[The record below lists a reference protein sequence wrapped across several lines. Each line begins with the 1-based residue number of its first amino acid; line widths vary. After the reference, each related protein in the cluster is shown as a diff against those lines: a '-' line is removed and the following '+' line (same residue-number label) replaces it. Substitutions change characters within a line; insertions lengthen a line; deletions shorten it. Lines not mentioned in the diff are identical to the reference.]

1 MSSSSTTKLPPSNIG
16 TGALYTPTI
25 PTTSLRAA
33 PIAHFASTPND
44 GIGNDGLKST
54 TLNFKGGEFF
64 FGFGGIYRGR
74 DGWRAVIYEIWSCCD
89 LCHIS

>member
-16 TGALYTPTI
+16 TGALYTTARYSAPTGRVYTQSI

-54 TLNFKGGEFF
+54 LNFKGGEFLSL
-64 FGFGGIYRGR
+64 GFGACGARGGR
-74 DGWRAVIYEIWSCCD
+74 WLI
-89 LCHIS
+89 

>member
-16 TGALYTPTI
+16 TGALYTTARYSAPTGRVYTQSI

-44 GIGNDGLKST
+44 GIGNDGVMST
-54 TLNFKGGEFF
+54 TLNFRGGEFF
-64 FGFGGIYRGR
+64 LCFGGFGACGARGE
-74 DGWRAVIYEIWSCCD
+74 DG
-89 LCHIS
+89 

>member
-16 TGALYTPTI
+16 TGALYTTARYSAPTGRVYTQSI

-54 TLNFKGGEFF
+54 LNFNEGEFF
-64 FGFGGIYRGR
+64 FMFLGVWGLWGPGGVE
-74 DGWRAVIYEIWSCCD
+74 DG
-89 LCHIS
+89 